1 MRKAWGKVVDLIKLI
16 YAYTSVLLV
25 FGSLFALIALI
36 ALVIMVALVELW
48 HSNKILFVFIA
59 LFLVHY
65 AVIGLNW
72 LVEILN
78 KLC

>member
-16 YAYTSVLLV
+16 YAYISVLLV

-36 ALVIMVALVELW
+36 ALVIMVALVEFW
-48 HSNKILFVFIA
+48 HSNKILFVIVV

>member
-36 ALVIMVALVELW
+36 ALVIMVALVEFW

-65 AVIGLNW
+65 AIIGLNW
-72 LVEILN
+72 VIEII
-78 KLC
+78 K

>member
-16 YAYTSVLLV
+16 YAYISVLLV

-48 HSNKILFVFIA
+48 HSNKILFVIVV
-59 LFLVHY
+59 LFLIHY
-65 AVIGLNW
+65 AIIGLNW
-72 LVEILN
+72 LIRFLN
-78 KLC
+78 RFC

>member
-36 ALVIMVALVELW
+36 ALVIMVALVEFW
-48 HSNKILFVFIA
+48 HSNKILFVVA
-59 LFLVHY
+59 MLFLIHY
-65 AVIGLNW
+65 AIIGLNW
-72 LVEILN
+72 VIEII
-78 KLC
+78 K